1 MLCPAAAPSRDLA
14 SRGMELARYWK
25 LLPTI
30 IIGVVAQAVA
40 QGLIDGAAAAWA
52 AVTIGVLTTVGV
64 YVVPRN
70 KM

>member
-1 MLCPAAAPSRDLA
+1 
-14 SRGMELARYWK
+14 MELARYSK

-40 QGLIDGAAAAWA
+40 QGLIDGTAAAWA

-64 YVVPRN
+64 YVAPRN
-70 KM
+70 AN